1 MCALMLPPPRLRPP
15 DSLPQAWPTKLQAQ
29 AAFQQYDT
37 DGNGG
42 LGPADIAQIA
52 FQVQGKRP
60 PLQQAFEWISK
71 ADSNGDELL
80 DFEEF
85 WLLLRH
91 EQALAQAS

>member
-1 MCALMLPPPRLRPP
+1 MLPPPRLRPP

-42 LGPADIAQIA
+42 LGPSDIAQIA

-60 PLQQAFEWISK
+60 SLQQTFEWISK

-91 EQALAQAS
+91 EQALAQASQG